1 MLREAG
7 VRSTGEIG
15 MLMAIPNALAVV
27 MVLVT
32 GISSDRCRERRWHV
46 ALPLFCSA
54 LGLISSAFCSGSAF
68 ATVVVLSIAN
78 AGAAAAMPVVWS
90 LPSTFLKG
98 TAAAAGIAF
107 ACSIANLGGFA
118 STYFLGW
125 MKDQTHSMSAGV
137 VTFGVCLLA
146 GCVLALVMPKRVVN
160 R

>member
-1 MLREAG
+1 VPFL
-7 VRSTGEIG
+7 
-15 MLMAIPNALAVV
+15 
-27 MVLVT
+27 
-32 GISSDRCRERRWHV
+32 
-46 ALPLFCSA
+46 CSA
-54 LGLISSAFCSGSAF
+54 FGLIASAFCSGSVV
-68 ATVVVLSIAN
+68 ATVVVLSLAN

-125 MKDQTHSMSAGV
+125 LKVQTHSMSAGV
-137 VTFGVCLLA
+137 ITFGVCLLA
-146 GCVLALVMPKRVVN
+146 GCALALAMPKRIVN